1 MLPEHSSSGITLTL
15 RVAPRRAIAG
25 KTEVNL
31 PRLQFYFLQ
40 GEVIGVERGEYVG
53 EAVVDTGTQA
63 VDVPG
68 YEFQWVGRMF
78 CIGAKIRKKSESG
91 IL

>member
-1 MLPEHSSSGITLTL
+1 MIT
-15 RVAPRRAIAG
+15 RQF
-25 KTEVNL
+25 EVNL

-53 EAVVDTGTQA
+53 EAFVDNGTQA

-68 YEFQWVGRMF
+68 YEFHWADMMF